1 MNWWKDWL
9 NDIETKNYHRRRS
22 QNSRVLKQGED
33 LGEKVVGFKCLGS
46 CPVRDFTLDPE
57 SSAIRAGASRQV
69 IRRQFISLLEK

>member
-1 MNWWKDWL
+1 M
-9 NDIETKNYHRRRS
+9 
-22 QNSRVLKQGED
+22 LKQGED

-46 CPVRDFTLDPE
+46 CPVGDFTLDPE